1 MSLDHLSILQ
11 TAVKYL
17 LEYLMLSRGRER
29 RSVENFKFSM
39 APLIEDVKNKKKS
52 FQDFQNFKGS
62 PFYFNS
68 IRTHRE

>member
-39 APLIEDVKNKKKS
+39 APLIEDVKNKKKAS
-52 FQDFQNFKGS
+52 KTFRILKGAHI
-62 PFYFNS
+62 F
-68 IRTHRE
+68 